1 MVVDTKHMEQI
12 LDALMNPIQ
21 IGKTYGYTQRQNG
34 VNIVIIGVA
43 FKAENE
49 RVILTNVKS
58 RNGYRTISNDKP
70 FTDEESKRSVL
81 ACMVF
86 PVQTPAEYRQEQIDS
101 VLKD

>member
-1 MVVDTKHMEQI
+1 MEQI

-34 VNIVIIGVA
+34 VNVAIIGVA
-43 FKAENE
+43 FKAEND
-49 RVILTNVKS
+49 RVTLTNVKS
-58 RNGYRTISNDKP
+58 RTGYGPISNDKP
-70 FTDEESKRSVL
+70 FTDEESKRSVF

-86 PVQTPAEYRQEQIDS
+86 PVQTPAEYRHEQIDS

>member
-1 MVVDTKHMEQI
+1 MEQI

-21 IGKTYGYTQRQNG
+21 IGKTYGYTQRNNG
-34 VNIVIIGVA
+34 INTTVIGVA
-43 FKAENE
+43 FKAEND
-49 RVILTNVKS
+49 RVTLSNVKS
-58 RNGYRTISNDKP
+58 RTGYGAISNDEP
-70 FTDEESKRSVL
+70 FTNEDKKRSVF